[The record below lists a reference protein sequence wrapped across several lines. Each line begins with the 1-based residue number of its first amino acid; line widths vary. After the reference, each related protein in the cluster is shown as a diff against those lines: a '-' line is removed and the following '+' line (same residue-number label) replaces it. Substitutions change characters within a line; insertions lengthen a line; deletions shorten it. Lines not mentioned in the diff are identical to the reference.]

1 MQGLGEM
8 AEVGCMESES
18 GTEGVMNAK
27 QADFLTWLRDPF
39 SQRGHHLL

>member
-1 MQGLGEM
+1 MQDEV

-18 GTEGVMNAK
+18 GTGVMNAK